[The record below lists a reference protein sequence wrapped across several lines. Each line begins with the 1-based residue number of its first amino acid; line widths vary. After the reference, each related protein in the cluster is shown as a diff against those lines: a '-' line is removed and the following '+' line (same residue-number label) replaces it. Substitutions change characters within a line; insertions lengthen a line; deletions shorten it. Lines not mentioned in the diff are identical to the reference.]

1 MAPRGEGTSAAVPW
15 GSPPSGGS
23 FLAVAVGFD
32 GALTESGRPSGA
44 VLEAVAAT
52 RDAGRKVIL
61 V

>member
-1 MAPRGEGTSAAVPW
+1 VPW